1 MKKRL
6 LFQFLAVMGVM
17 SASAYNSDEY
27 IYTPDA
33 KYKTTTNNVV
43 TNGDFTNQFSGWT
56 NGSDETAGEPA
67 TDAWTLVDGVGPNQE
82 TAAEAVSDAAGSVLA
97 HIWTADEL
105 GGSGLYV
112 YSYYILGTAAGNT
125 SNTAGSANYVGFYVN
140 QEGTYTSNTRTVA
153 DNAAFTSEWTMVSDT
168 VNLNQGDFF
177 VMYIDRLAAGTRITN
192 ISINKVDQVFDD
204 RLLQAKKDYVESIL
218 ANGWLD
224 NGVDDFKGELE
235 EIYSAFTGEAGD
247 DPDDIDAMTAYLD
260 MIDESIDAFFENNSA
275 SMMDNF
281 KHWNA
286 DANKGQKLNSKN
298 DWVLTSGRWFHCN
311 SNDAAVRESLRESLS
326 LEMPRAF
333 DLPNGNAMVTKTW
346 DPGKYFMYLD
356 VMGYYMLKGT
366 SSQYDPDRNCE
377 VKGCTIFGNDQ
388 TIDLGVLDTRRNKRY
403 IIFFEIPE
411 DQAGV
416 EGNVKFGFD
425 YTIPEEEV
433 GNNRGGYIVLS
444 NLRVRRVGL
453 SEAQMAHINL
463 VKDIAEAQN
472 ALKVMIDSAKVVATM
487 GDIYKWGMVQ
497 MNDSTA
503 KGEAEYIASLSKVDE
518 NGKEVSVDDDT
529 DAEYPTTLKD
539 YMNIVRKGMQNLY
552 GYCQPYFNLVDAV
565 ADAEEKLADPLNANG
580 DAALKAAYEQAISE
594 AKALIATYATLEDD
608 AAIQEE
614 IAKYNEKLAALQA
627 AQTAYLLT
635 TASIDNPT
643 SIAIKNGDFATG
655 TTSGWTFTE
664 TVSGKENFKKSAND
678 SYDNGLCLAVGRGYT
693 VSPQSKL
700 VQDVELTHKGLY
712 AYVANAHAMNV
723 IPGNDYGQAEIIEA
737 DEENGIVADT
747 IFVCDKNK
755 VHLIFGPLGAE
766 DSVPVHSRLI
776 EYNYSYSKSDWNGQ
790 QDYGNEAGSYVIYAE
805 KSDDTQGTFELGMY
819 TYGQVDGAGSNIY
832 GFGDNEVLYLGNADK
847 AYADIKATMA
857 ENVAEAKAV
866 AASAATS
873 DNQGVINALSR
884 LNRRLADAEKL
895 LAGSLTNAQEFTRAS
910 NAVIYVMDL
919 ADRVTERLEASTGI
933 DNVSMDT
940 VKAHIADG
948 VYNLAGVR
956 VANDLNSLNSL
967 SKGIYLFNGKK
978 YVVK

>member
-33 KYKTTTNNVV
+33 KYKTTTDNVV
-43 TNGDFTNQFSGWT
+43 TNGDFTNQFAGWT

-67 TDAWTLVDGVGPNQE
+67 TDAWALVGGVGPNQE
-82 TAAEAVSDAAGSVLA
+82 AAAEAVSDAAGSVLA
-97 HIWTADEL
+97 RIWTADEL

-112 YSYYILGTAAGNT
+112 YSYYIMGTAAGNT

-487 GDIYKWGMVQ
+487 GDIYKWGMAQ

-580 DAALKAAYEQAISE
+580 DAALKAAYEQAISD

-614 IAKYNEKLAALQA
+614 IAKYNEKLAALEA
-627 AQTAYLLT
+627 TQTAYLLT
-635 TASIDNPT
+635 TASLNNPT

-723 IPGNDYGQAEIIEA
+723 IPGNDLGQAEIVEA
-737 DEENGIVADT
+737 NDETGAVADT
-747 IFVCDKNK
+747 IYICDKNK
-755 VHLIFGPLGAE
+755 VHLIFGQLGAE
-766 DSVPVHSRLI
+766 DSVAVHSRMI
-776 EYNYSYSKSDWNGQ
+776 EYNYAYSKSDWNGQ
-790 QDYGNEAGSYVIYAE
+790 QDYGYEAGEYVIYAE
-805 KSDDTQGTFELGMY
+805 KTDDEESAYEFGMY
-819 TYGQVDGAGSNIY
+819 TYGQVDGSGSNIY
-832 GFGDNEVLYLGNADK
+832 GFGDNQVLYLGESAK
-847 AYADIKATMA
+847 AYADIKKAM
-857 ENVAEAKAV
+857 EEGVAEAKA
-866 AASAATS
+866 AAAANAANE
-873 DNQGVINALSR
+873 NQGIINVLSR

-895 LAGSLTNAQEFTRAS
+895 LAGSLTTAHDYTVAS
-910 NAVIYVMDL
+910 NAVNYVLEL
-919 ADRVTERLEASTGI
+919 ADRLDERVTGI
-933 DNVSMDT
+933 NNVNADV
-940 VKAHIADG
+940 VKKNISYG
-948 VYNLAGVR
+948 VYNLSGVR
-956 VANDLNSLNSL
+956 VANDLNSLRSL
-967 SKGIYLFNGKK
+967 SKGIYIFNGKK

>member
-1 MKKRL
+1 MKKKL
-6 LFQFLAVMGVM
+6 LFQLLAVMGVM
-17 SASAYNSDEY
+17 SASAYNNGEY

-33 KYKTTTNNVV
+33 KFKTTTDNVV
-43 TNGDFTNQFSGWT
+43 TNGDFSNQFADWT
-56 NGSDETAGEPA
+56 NGSDETTSEPA
-67 TDAWTLVDGVGPNQE
+67 TDAWTLVSEVGPNNE
-82 TAAEAVSDAAGSVLA
+82 TVAEVLSDAAGSVMA
-97 HIWTADEL
+97 RMWSADQL
-105 GGSGLYV
+105 GGNGLYV
-112 YSYYILGTAAGNT
+112 YSYYIKSNTEGNT
-125 SNTAGSANYVGFYVN
+125 SNTAGSANYIGVYVN
-140 QEGTYTSNTRTVA
+140 QDATFATQARVASDNVAFNTT
-153 DNAAFTSEWTMVSDT
+153 WQLVSDT
-168 VNLNQGDFF
+168 VNLNQGDYL
-177 VMYIDRLAAGTRITN
+177 VMYLDRLPVGTRISN
-192 ISINKVDQVFDD
+192 VSINKVKQVFDD
-204 RLLQAKKDYVESIL
+204 RLVQAKKDYVASIL

-224 NGVDDFKGELE
+224 NGVDDFKGQLE
-235 EIYSAFTGEAGD
+235 ELYSALRGELGD
-247 DPDDIDAMTAYLD
+247 DPDDDVTMTEYLNT
-260 MIDESIDAFFENNSA
+260 IDENIEDFFENNSA
-275 SMMDNF
+275 SMMNNF

-326 LEMPRAF
+326 LEMPCAF

-346 DPGKYFMYLD
+346 EPGKYFMYLD

-366 SSQYDPDRNCE
+366 SSQYDPDRNSE

-388 TIDLGVLDTRRNKRY
+388 KLDLGVLDTRRNKRY

-411 DQAGV
+411 SQAGV

-580 DAALKAAYEQAISE
+580 DAALKAAYEQAISD

-608 AAIQEE
+608 TAIQEE

-790 QDYGNEAGSYVIYAE
+790 QDYGFEAGSYVIYAE

>member
-43 TNGDFTNQFSGWT
+43 TNGDFTNQFAGWT

-67 TDAWTLVDGVGPNQE
+67 TDAWALVGGVGPNQE

-97 HIWTADEL
+97 RIWTADEL

-326 LEMPRAF
+326 LEMPRAY

-366 SSQYDPDRNCE
+366 SSQYDPDRNSE

-388 TIDLGVLDTRRNKRY
+388 KLDLGVLDTRRNKRY

-411 DQAGV
+411 SQAGV

-453 SEAQMAHINL
+453 SEAQLAHINL
-463 VKDIAEAQN
+463 VKNIATAQN
-472 ALKVMIDSAKVVATM
+472 ALKVMIDSAKVVATK
-487 GDIYKWGMVQ
+487 GETYKWGMAQ
-497 MNDSTA
+497 MNDSTK
-503 KGEAEYIASLSKVDE
+503 KGEDEYTASLAKVAAD
-518 NGKEVSVDDDT
+518 GKEVSVDDVA
-529 DAEYPTTLKD
+529 DADYPATLNS

-552 GYCQPYFNLVDAV
+552 GYCQPYFDLVDAV

-580 DAALKAAYEQAISE
+580 DATLKAAFEVAISE
-594 AKALIATYATLEDD
+594 AKALYATYATLEDD
-608 AAIQEE
+608 ATIQAE
-614 IAKYNEKLAALQA
+614 IAKYNEKLAALTS

-635 TASIDNPT
+635 TASLNNPT

-664 TVSGKENFKKSAND
+664 TISGKENFKKSENN

-700 VQDVELTHKGLY
+700 VQDVNLKHKGLY

-723 IPGNDYGQAEIIEA
+723 LPGNDLGQAEIVEA
-737 DEENGIVADT
+737 NDETGAVADT
-747 IFVCDKNK
+747 IYICDKNK
-755 VHLIFGPLGAE
+755 VHLIFGQLGAE
-766 DSVPVHSRLI
+766 DSVAVHSRMI
-776 EYNYSYSKSDWNGQ
+776 EYNYAYSKSGWDGQ
-790 QDYGNEAGSYVIYAE
+790 QDYGYEAGEYVIYAE
-805 KSDDTQGTFELGMY
+805 KTDDEESAYEFGMY
-819 TYGQVDGAGSNIY
+819 TYGQVDGSGSNIY
-832 GFGDNEVLYLGNADK
+832 GFGDNQVLYLGESAK
-847 AYADIKATMA
+847 AYADIKKAM
-857 ENVAEAKAV
+857 EEGVAEAKA
-866 AASAATS
+866 AAAA
-873 DNQGVINALSR
+873 NAANENKGIINVLSR

-895 LAGSLTNAQEFTRAS
+895 LAGSLTTAHDYTVAN
-910 NAVIYVMDL
+910 NAVNYVLEL
-919 ADRVTERLEASTGI
+919 ADRLDERVTGI
-933 DNVSMDT
+933 NNVNADV
-940 VKAHIADG
+940 VKKNISYG
-948 VYNLAGVR
+948 VYNLSGVR
-956 VANDLNSLNSL
+956 VANDLNSLRSL
-967 SKGIYLFNGKK
+967 SKGIYIFNGKK

>member
-33 KYKTTTNNVV
+33 KYKTTTDNVV
-43 TNGDFTNQFSGWT
+43 TNGDFTNQFAGWT

-67 TDAWTLVDGVGPNQE
+67 TDAWALVDGVGPNQE

-97 HIWTADEL
+97 RIWTADEL

-177 VMYIDRLAAGTRITN
+177 VMYIDRLAAGTRIAN

-218 ANGWLD
+218 AKGWLD

-281 KHWNA
+281 THWNTN
-286 DANKGQKLNSKN
+286 ANKGQKLTSIG
-298 DWVLTSGRWFHCN
+298 DWKLESGRWFHCN
-311 SNDAAVRESLRESLS
+311 SKDAAERESLRESLS

-366 SSQYDPDRNCE
+366 KSQYDPDRNCE

-487 GDIYKWGMVQ
+487 GDIYKWGMAQ

-503 KGEAEYIASLSKVDE
+503 KG
-518 NGKEVSVDDDT
+518 
-529 DAEYPTTLKD
+529 
-539 YMNIVRKGMQNLY
+539 
-552 GYCQPYFNLVDAV
+552 
-565 ADAEEKLADPLNANG
+565 
-580 DAALKAAYEQAISE
+580 
-594 AKALIATYATLEDD
+594 
-608 AAIQEE
+608 
-614 IAKYNEKLAALQA
+614 
-627 AQTAYLLT
+627 
-635 TASIDNPT
+635 
-643 SIAIKNGDFATG
+643 
-655 TTSGWTFTE
+655 
-664 TVSGKENFKKSAND
+664 
-678 SYDNGLCLAVGRGYT
+678 
-693 VSPQSKL
+693 
-700 VQDVELTHKGLY
+700 
-712 AYVANAHAMNV
+712 
-723 IPGNDYGQAEIIEA
+723 
-737 DEENGIVADT
+737 
-747 IFVCDKNK
+747 
-755 VHLIFGPLGAE
+755 
-766 DSVPVHSRLI
+766 
-776 EYNYSYSKSDWNGQ
+776 
-790 QDYGNEAGSYVIYAE
+790 
-805 KSDDTQGTFELGMY
+805 
-819 TYGQVDGAGSNIY
+819 
-832 GFGDNEVLYLGNADK
+832 
-847 AYADIKATMA
+847 
-857 ENVAEAKAV
+857 
-866 AASAATS
+866 
-873 DNQGVINALSR
+873 
-884 LNRRLADAEKL
+884 
-895 LAGSLTNAQEFTRAS
+895 
-910 NAVIYVMDL
+910 
-919 ADRVTERLEASTGI
+919 
-933 DNVSMDT
+933 
-940 VKAHIADG
+940 
-948 VYNLAGVR
+948 
-956 VANDLNSLNSL
+956 
-967 SKGIYLFNGKK
+967 
-978 YVVK
+978 

>member
-1 MKKRL
+1 MKKKL
-6 LFQFLAVMGVM
+6 LFQLLAVMGVM
-17 SASAYNSDEY
+17 SASAYNNGEY

-33 KYKTTTNNVV
+33 KFKTTTDNVV
-43 TNGDFTNQFSGWT
+43 TNGDFSNQCADWT
-56 NGSDETAGEPA
+56 NGSDETTSEPA
-67 TDAWTLVDGVGPNQE
+67 TDAWTLVSEVGPNNE
-82 TAAEAVSDAAGSVLA
+82 TVAEVLSDAAGSVMA
-97 HIWTADEL
+97 RMWSADQL
-105 GGSGLYV
+105 GGNGLYV
-112 YSYYILGTAAGNT
+112 YSYYIKSNTEGNT
-125 SNTAGSANYVGFYVN
+125 SNTAGSANYIGVYVN
-140 QEGTYTSNTRTVA
+140 QDATFATQARVASDNVAFNTT
-153 DNAAFTSEWTMVSDT
+153 WQLVSDT
-168 VNLNQGDFF
+168 VNLNQGDYL
-177 VMYIDRLAAGTRITN
+177 VMYLDRLPVGTRISN
-192 ISINKVDQVFDD
+192 VSINKVKQVFDD
-204 RLLQAKKDYVESIL
+204 RLVEAKKAYVESIL

-224 NGVDDFKGELE
+224 NGVDDFKGQLE
-235 EIYSAFTGEAGD
+235 ELYSALRGELGD
-247 DPDDIDAMTAYLD
+247 DPDDDVTMTEYLNT
-260 MIDESIDAFFENNSA
+260 IDENIEEFFENNSA
-275 SMMDNF
+275 SMMGNF

-453 SEAQMAHINL
+453 SEAQLAHINL
-463 VKDIAEAQN
+463 VKNIATAQN
-472 ALKVMIDSAKVVATM
+472 ALKVMIDSAKVVATK
-487 GDIYKWGMVQ
+487 GETYKWGMAQ
-497 MNDSTA
+497 MNDSTK
-503 KGEAEYIASLSKVDE
+503 KGEDEYTASLAKVAAD
-518 NGKEVSVDDDT
+518 GKEVSVDDVA
-529 DAEYPTTLKD
+529 DADYPATLNS

-580 DAALKAAYEQAISE
+580 DATLKAAFEVAISE
-594 AKALIATYATLEDD
+594 AKALYATYATLEDD
-608 AAIQEE
+608 ATIQEE
-614 IAKYNEKLAALQA
+614 IAKYNEKLAALTS

-635 TASIDNPT
+635 TASLNNPT

-664 TVSGKENFKKSAND
+664 TVSGKENFKKSEND

-700 VQDVELTHKGLY
+700 VQDVNLKHKGLY
-712 AYVANAHAMNV
+712 AYVANAHAFNV
-723 IPGNDYGQAEIIEA
+723 LPGNDLGQAEIVEA
-737 DEENGIVADT
+737 NDETGAVADT
-747 IFVCDKNK
+747 IYICDKNK
-755 VHLIFGPLGAE
+755 VHLIFGQLGAE
-766 DSVPVHSRLI
+766 DSVAVHSRMI
-776 EYNYSYSKSDWNGQ
+776 EYNYAYSKSDWNGQ
-790 QDYGNEAGSYVIYAE
+790 QDYGYEAGEYVIYAE
-805 KSDDTQGTFELGMY
+805 KTDDEESAYEFGMY
-819 TYGQVDGAGSNIY
+819 TYGQVDGSGSNIY
-832 GFGDNEVLYLGNADK
+832 GFGDNQVLYLGESAK
-847 AYADIKATMA
+847 AYADIKKAM
-857 ENVAEAKAV
+857 EEGVAEAKA
-866 AASAATS
+866 AAAANAANE
-873 DNQGVINALSR
+873 NQGIINVLSR

-895 LAGSLTNAQEFTRAS
+895 LAGSLTTAHDYTVAS
-910 NAVIYVMDL
+910 NAVNYVLEL
-919 ADRVTERLEASTGI
+919 ADRLDERVTGI
-933 DNVSMDT
+933 NNVNADV
-940 VKAHIADG
+940 VKKNISYG
-948 VYNLAGVR
+948 VYNLSGVR
-956 VANDLNSLNSL
+956 VANDLNSLRSL
-967 SKGIYLFNGKK
+967 SKGIYIFNGKK

>member
-1 MKKRL
+1 MKKKL
-6 LFQFLAVMGVM
+6 LFQLLAVMGVM
-17 SASAYNSDEY
+17 SASAYNNGEY

-33 KYKTTTNNVV
+33 KFKTTTDNVV
-43 TNGDFTNQFSGWT
+43 TNGDFSNQFADWT
-56 NGSDETAGEPA
+56 NGSDETTSEPA
-67 TDAWTLVDGVGPNQE
+67 TDAWTLVSEVGPNNE
-82 TAAEAVSDAAGSVLA
+82 TVAEVLSDAAGSVMA
-97 HIWTADEL
+97 RMWSADQL
-105 GGSGLYV
+105 GGNGLYV
-112 YSYYILGTAAGNT
+112 YSYYIKSNTEGNT
-125 SNTAGSANYVGFYVN
+125 SNTAGSANYIGVYVN
-140 QEGTYTSNTRTVA
+140 QDATFATQARVASDNVAFNTT
-153 DNAAFTSEWTMVSDT
+153 WQLVSDT
-168 VNLNQGDFF
+168 VNLNQGDYL
-177 VMYIDRLAAGTRITN
+177 VMYLDRLPVGTRISN
-192 ISINKVDQVFDD
+192 VSINKVKQVFDD
-204 RLLQAKKDYVESIL
+204 RLVQAKKDYVASIL

-224 NGVDDFKGELE
+224 NGVDDFKGQLE
-235 EIYSAFTGEAGD
+235 ELYSALRGELGD
-247 DPDDIDAMTAYLD
+247 DPDDDVTMTEYLNT
-260 MIDESIDAFFENNSA
+260 IDENIEEFFENNSA
-275 SMMDNF
+275 SMMGNF

-311 SNDAAVRESLRESLS
+311 SKDAAVRESLRESLS

-333 DLPNGNAMVTKTW
+333 DLPSGNAMVTKTW

-366 SSQYDPDRNCE
+366 SSQYDPDRNSE
-377 VKGCTIFGNDQ
+377 VKGCTIFGNDS

-580 DAALKAAYEQAISE
+580 DAALKAAYEQAISD

-608 AAIQEE
+608 TAIQEE

-790 QDYGNEAGSYVIYAE
+790 QDYGFEAGSYVIYAE

>member
-43 TNGDFTNQFSGWT
+43 TNGDFTNQFAGWT

-67 TDAWTLVDGVGPNQE
+67 TDAWALVDGVGPNQE
-82 TAAEAVSDAAGSVLA
+82 TAAEAVSDASGSVLA
-97 HIWTADEL
+97 RIWTVDEL

-112 YSYYILGTAAGNT
+112 YSYYIMGTAAGNT

-140 QEGTYTSNTRTVA
+140 QEGTFASNTRTVA

-177 VMYIDRLAAGTRITN
+177 VMYIDRLAAGTRIAN
-192 ISINKVDQVFDD
+192 VSINKVDPVFDD
-204 RLLQAKKDYVESIL
+204 RLLQAKKSYVESIL

-224 NGVDDFKGELE
+224 NGVEDFKGELE
-235 EIYSAFTGEAGD
+235 EIYSAFNGEAGD

-260 MIDESIDAFFENNSA
+260 MIDESIEAFFENNSA
-275 SMMDNF
+275 SMMNNF
-281 KHWNA
+281 THWNA
-286 DANKGQKLNSKN
+286 NSNKGQKLSSIG

-311 SNDAAVRESLRESLS
+311 SNDSGTREELRETIS

-333 DLPNGNAMVTKTW
+333 DLPSGNATVTKTW
-346 DPGKYFMYLD
+346 EPGKYFMYLD
-356 VMGYYMLKGT
+356 VKGYYMLKGT
-366 SSQYDPDRNCE
+366 SSQYDADLNSE

-388 TIDLGVLDTRRNKRY
+388 TIDLGTLNTRRNNRY

-425 YTIPEEEV
+425 YTMPAEEKDV
-433 GNNRGGYIVLS
+433 KRGGYISLS

-463 VKDIAEAQN
+463 VKSIAEAQN
-472 ALKVMIDSAKVVATM
+472 ALKVMIDSAQVVATK
-487 GDIYKWGMVQ
+487 GDIYKWGMAQ

-503 KGEAEYIASLSKVDE
+503 KGQEAYTASLAKVDE
-518 NGKEVSVDDDT
+518 NGKEVSVDDDA

-565 ADAEEKLADPLNANG
+565 AEAEGKLADPLNANG
-580 DAALKAAYEQAISE
+580 DAALKAAYEQAIRD

-635 TASIDNPT
+635 TASLENPT

-664 TVSGKENFKKSAND
+664 TVSGKENFKKSTND
-678 SYDNGLCLAVGRGYT
+678 SYDSGLCLAVGRGYT

-700 VQDVELTHKGLY
+700 VQDVNLTHKGLY

-737 DEENGIVADT
+737 DEENGIAADT
-747 IFVCDKNK
+747 IFICDKNK
-755 VHLIFGPLGAE
+755 VHLIFGQLGAE

-776 EYNYSYSKSDWNGQ
+776 EYNFSYSKSDWNGQ
-790 QDYGNEAGSYVIYAE
+790 QDYGYEAGEYVIYAE
-805 KSDDTQGTFELGMY
+805 KSDDAEAAFELGMY

-832 GFGDNEVLYLGNADK
+832 GFGDNQVLYLGDAAK
-847 AYADIKATMA
+847 AYADIKAKM
-857 ENVAEAKAV
+857 EGNVAKAKA
-866 AASAATS
+866 AAAAAATS
-873 DNQGVINALSR
+873 EAQGVLNVVSR

-895 LAGSLTNAQEFTRAS
+895 LAGSLTNAKEFTRAN
-910 NAVIYVMDL
+910 NAVNYVMDL
-919 ADRVTERLEASTGI
+919 TKRLEERVAASTGI
-933 DNVSMDT
+933 DNVSVDT
-940 VKAHIADG
+940 VKAHIVEG

-956 VANDLNSLNSL
+956 VANDLESLRSL

>member
-33 KYKTTTNNVV
+33 KYKTTTDNVV
-43 TNGDFTNQFSGWT
+43 TNGDFTNQFAGWT

-97 HIWTADEL
+97 RIWTADEL

-177 VMYIDRLAAGTRITN
+177 VMYIDRLAAGTRIAN

-281 KHWNA
+281 KHWNTN
-286 DANKGQKLNSKN
+286 ANKGQKLTSIG
-298 DWVLTSGRWFHCN
+298 DWKLESGRWFHCN
-311 SNDAAVRESLRESLS
+311 SKDAAERESLRESLS

-411 DQAGV
+411 SQAGV

-565 ADAEEKLADPLNANG
+565 ADAEEKLA
-580 DAALKAAYEQAISE
+580 ALE
-594 AKALIATYATLEDD
+594 
-608 AAIQEE
+608 
-614 IAKYNEKLAALQA
+614 A
-627 AQTAYLLT
+627 AQTTYLLT

-790 QDYGNEAGSYVIYAE
+790 QDYGFEAGSYVIYAE

-832 GFGDNEVLYLGNADK
+832 GFGDNEVLYLGNAAK